1 MEKIT
6 TAKQYAKALFDACRE
21 KLLIDQVASELKILE
36 DTMHAE
42 SELYKLLIHPE
53 IPIDEKEL
61 IIKQVLNEEFTPVT
75 NAFIKLLVKHQKLE
89 LLPVIHQ
96 IFIRLRFEAFGLLKA
111 LVQTSRPISSISKN
125 RLTDALKKAT
135 QREVII
141 TEELH
146 PELIG
151 GVRIV
156 IGDRILDASIIG
168 QLDRLKE
175 KILLSETIK

>member
-6 TAKQYAKALFDACRE
+6 TAKQYAKALFDSCQE
-21 KLLIDQVASELKILE
+21 KSIIDRVASELKILE
-36 DTMHAE
+36 DILHAE
-42 SELYKLLIHPE
+42 TELYKLLIHPE
-53 IPIDEKEL
+53 IPIDEKE
-61 IIKQVLNEEFTPVT
+61 IIVKQVLNEEFFPVT
-75 NAFIKLLVKHQKLE
+75 NAFIKLLLKHQKLE

-111 LVQTSRPISSISKN
+111 LVQTPRPISSTSKD
-125 RLTDALKKAT
+125 RLTNALKKVT
-135 QREVII
+135 QREVVI

-151 GVRIV
+151 GVRVI
-156 IGDRILDASIIG
+156 IGDRILDASIAG